1 MNLSTECSRYLPL
14 LLQEPIQYA
23 MDNLDVHDIH
33 FPYIIRED
41 RRSMSGPEPIDDSRA
56 DYIAS
61 AWPQRPQRPHRPQR
75 PRVASVSGEESLL
88 GTKGA
93 EKIKAMPCH
102 AMPCH
107 AVKSCNM
114 TATTRNL
121 LHWSVLPHQTQMIHG
136 RTPELAISR
145 TPENRKNTSLASG
158 SLFPF
163 G

>member
-102 AMPCH
+102 AMPC
-107 AVKSCNM
+107 CQI
-114 TATTRNL
+114 L
-121 LHWSVLPHQTQMIHG
+121 
-136 RTPELAISR
+136 
-145 TPENRKNTSLASG
+145 
-158 SLFPF
+158 
-163 G
+163 